1 MLLVVAGFS
10 MEHFNDLLNTRAC
23 VKKAFIDSILL
34 PRLRYFLLF
43 TLTKLTA
50 D

>member
-23 VKKAFIDSILL
+23 VKKAFIDSEIEI
-34 PRLRYFLLF
+34 FF
-43 TLTKLTA
+43 TLYSN
-50 D
+50 